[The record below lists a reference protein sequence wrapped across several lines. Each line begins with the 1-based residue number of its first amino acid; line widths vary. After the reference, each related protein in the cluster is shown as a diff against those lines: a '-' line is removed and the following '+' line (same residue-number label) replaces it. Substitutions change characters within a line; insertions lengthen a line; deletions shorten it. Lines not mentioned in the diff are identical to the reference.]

1 MIFTSVVDI
10 ICEEDEGNGDDEL
23 SKEVSSDDD
32 EILRVC
38 HTLNTM
44 KQLLIY

>member
-1 MIFTSVVDI
+1 MDI

-23 SKEVSSDDD
+23 ITDVSADDD

-38 HTLNTM
+38 HTLKTM
-44 KQLLIY
+44 